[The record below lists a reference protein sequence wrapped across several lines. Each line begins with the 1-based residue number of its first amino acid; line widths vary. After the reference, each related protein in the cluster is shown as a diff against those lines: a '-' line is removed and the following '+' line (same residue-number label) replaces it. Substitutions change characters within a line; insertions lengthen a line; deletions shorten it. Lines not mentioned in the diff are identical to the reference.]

1 MTDHLHHKLA
11 VLKQNLLHG
20 KLPRAID
27 WDDAVSLVSHL
38 GRTESHVGEE
48 VTFVIGG
55 ERALFTR
62 PHSGELNMDEVSRLR
77 KLLKAAESAGVAD
90 SAVNPGRMVVVV
102 DHHSAHI
109 YRDLDGSEPRE
120 VDVIE
125 PGDPHHF
132 HHHLVHKKEA
142 HYQGDRVPE
151 DNEFYRDIALALA
164 PANEIIVVGHGTG
177 KSNAARVFNDYLHAH
192 APQLAKL
199 VKSVETADLSAL
211 TVQQI
216 GEIAKRHLNRI
227 I

>member
-102 DHHSAHI
+102 
-109 YRDLDGSEPRE
+109 
-120 VDVIE
+120 
-125 PGDPHHF
+125 
-132 HHHLVHKKEA
+132 
-142 HYQGDRVPE
+142 
-151 DNEFYRDIALALA
+151 
-164 PANEIIVVGHGTG
+164 
-177 KSNAARVFNDYLHAH
+177 
-192 APQLAKL
+192 
-199 VKSVETADLSAL
+199 
-211 TVQQI
+211 
-216 GEIAKRHLNRI
+216 
-227 I
+227 